1 MKIYPSSDFMKEVEE
16 MFKED
21 ETDWEGLSK
30 NLQKA
35 LLTKIEE
42 NKHLKH
48 IIQYLEEKLGLD
60 TIRRS

>member
-21 ETDWEGLSK
+21 ETDWEGLYK